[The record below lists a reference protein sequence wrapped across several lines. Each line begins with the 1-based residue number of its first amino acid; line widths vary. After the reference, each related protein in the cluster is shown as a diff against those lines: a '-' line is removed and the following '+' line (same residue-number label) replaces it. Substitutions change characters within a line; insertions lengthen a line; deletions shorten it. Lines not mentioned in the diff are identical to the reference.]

1 MGGHELREFENKR
14 LFKGKTEKKGS
25 ATERDRDGGR
35 ERGGEESENRSLVS
49 PLLYF
54 TVALLPAG
62 DIQETAPNHM
72 KKQMHAHISCPLQHP
87 TSSPMSTS

>member
-1 MGGHELREFENKR
+1 MGGHELRELENKR

-25 ATERDRDGGR
+25 ATERERDGGR
-35 ERGGEESENRSLVS
+35 ERERREESENRSLVS

-72 KKQMHAHISCPLQHP
+72 KKNKCMH
-87 TSSPMSTS
+87 T